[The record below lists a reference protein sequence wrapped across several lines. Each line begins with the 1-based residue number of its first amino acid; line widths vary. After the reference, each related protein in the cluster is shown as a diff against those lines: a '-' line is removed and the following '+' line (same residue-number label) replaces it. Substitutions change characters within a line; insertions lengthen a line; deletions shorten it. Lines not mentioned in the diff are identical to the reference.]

1 MVYQL
6 EFSKEVQKQLR
17 KMDKHQAA
25 LIVRW
30 LYKNVDGAT
39 NPRQQGKAFTGNL
52 GNYWRYRIEN
62 YRAIVEIEDE
72 RLVITAIQ
80 IGHRRNIHN

>member
-1 MVYQL
+1 MVYRL
-6 EFSKEVQKQLR
+6 EFSKDVQKQLR

-30 LYKNVDGAT
+30 LYKNVDGT
-39 NPRQQGKAFTGNL
+39 KIPTQHGKALTDDLRAF
-52 GNYWRYRIEN
+52 WRYRIGN
-62 YRAIVEIEDE
+62 YRAIVEIEDD

-80 IGHRRNIHN
+80 VAHKRNIYD